1 MPLLLVRCRAV
12 DPAGRFLS
20 GRAGRLLV
28 DRWAVRT
35 PLMRT
40 TLHLVGD
47 RDCLFARPLL
57 QPVPVLAA
65 SWTGP
70 HVDLVCGVAATAL
83 GSIMMREAAVLVPV
97 YRRQDG
103 QLMVVLVRRAQGGAH
118 GGQLA
123 LPGGRRAPGD
133 ADLAATALREA
144 DEEIGLAGDRVEL
157 LAALPVVE
165 TQTTGFR
172 ISPFLARLA
181 VLAPWRCQEGEIAEV
196 VEVRVG
202 ELARPEVQVEEVRAF
217 PTWPA
222 PRRVRLW
229 RVGRHEVW
237 GVTYRIL
244 EPLVPRLLGGEWPL

>member
-1 MPLLLVRCRAV
+1 
-12 DPAGRFLS
+12 
-20 GRAGRLLV
+20 
-28 DRWAVRT
+28 
-35 PLMRT
+35 
-40 TLHLVGD
+40 
-47 RDCLFARPLL
+47 
-57 QPVPVLAA
+57 
-65 SWTGP
+65 
-70 HVDLVCGVAATAL
+70 
-83 GSIMMREAAVLVPV
+83 MMREAAVLVPV

-103 QLMVVLVRRAQGGAH
+103 QLMVVLVRRTQGGTH

-123 LPGGRRAPGD
+123 LPGGQREPSD

-144 DEEIGLAGDRVEL
+144 NEELGLASDQVEL

-172 ISPFLARLA
+172 IAPFLARLP
-181 VLAPWRCQEGEIAEV
+181 VLPSWRLQEREIAEV
-196 VEVRVG
+196 VELPVADLG
-202 ELARPEVQVEEVRAF
+202 RPEAGAEEVRAF

-244 EPLVPRLLGGEWPL
+244 EPLVPRLLAGEWPL

>member
-1 MPLLLVRCRAV
+1 ML
-12 DPAGRFLS
+12 
-20 GRAGRLLV
+20 
-28 DRWAVRT
+28 
-35 PLMRT
+35 
-40 TLHLVGD
+40 
-47 RDCLFARPLL
+47 
-57 QPVPVLAA
+57 
-65 SWTGP
+65 
-70 HVDLVCGVAATAL
+70 
-83 GSIMMREAAVLVPV
+83 REAAVLVPV

-103 QLMVVLVRRAQGGAH
+103 QLMVVLVQRAQGGAH

-123 LPGGRRAPGD
+123 LPGGQRDPGD

-144 DEEIGLAGDRVEL
+144 NEEIGLASDRVEL

-172 ISPFLARLA
+172 IAPFLAWLA
-181 VLAPWRCQEGEIAEV
+181 GPVRWRRQEREIGEV
-196 VEVRVG
+196 VELPVAD
-202 ELARPEVQVEEVRAF
+202 LARPEVRAEEVRDF

-229 RVGRHEVW
+229 RVGGHEVW